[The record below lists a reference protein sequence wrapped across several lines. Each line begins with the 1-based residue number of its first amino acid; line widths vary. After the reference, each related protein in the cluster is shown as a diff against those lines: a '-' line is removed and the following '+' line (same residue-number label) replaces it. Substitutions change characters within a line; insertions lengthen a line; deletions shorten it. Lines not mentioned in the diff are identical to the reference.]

1 MTDVIIA
8 IGDIIYKYDTL
19 EKVLDLPNYDDIT
32 SILCNNIG
40 LVKLP
45 PHLPNSLRGLDCSD
59 NPELTELPTEL
70 PPLLNVVICH
80 GTLIKK
86 KDYRRF
92 LLKNDSV

>member
-19 EKVLDLPNYDDIT
+19 EKVLELPNYDAIT
-32 SILCNNIG
+32 TMSCSNIG

-45 PHLPNSLRGLDCSD
+45 NHLPNSLRGLDCSD
-59 NPELTELPTEL
+59 NPGLTELPTEL
-70 PPLLNVVICH
+70 PPLLNVIICH

-86 KDYRRF
+86 KR
-92 LLKNDSV
+92 LS